1 MQVRIN
7 DESEDESVLP
17 GDEVATKAEVFE
29 AATLARSDDMN
40 VRLLV
45 AARFILGRT
54 SQSKRFQ
61 EPDDL
66 LQDAIEA
73 VLSGRRKWIKNRVD
87 FRGLLFGVMRSLAS
101 SQEKSS
107 AKTAPDITMEHELH
121 MLGEEQESPVLED
134 VSVDAETPEVVLLKN
149 EDAAMNVGVL
159 AILRA
164 QFEPQD
170 IHGRILD
177 EIRNGF
183 DSHFEIYTAL
193 GIDEK
198 TYRNAWKKLMRAAD
212 SFHQS
217 AKE

>member
-1 MQVRIN
+1 MLID
-7 DESEDESVLP
+7 DEGDDEAPSKE
-17 GDEVATKAEVFE
+17 DEVATRDEVFE
-29 AATLARSDDMN
+29 AAALARSDAMN
-40 VRLLV
+40 LRLLV
-45 AARFILGRT
+45 AARFILGKT

-101 SQEKSS
+101 SQEKSL
-107 AKTAPDITMEHELH
+107 AKTAPDIRMEHELK
-121 MLGEEQESPVLED
+121 LVGDEQESPDLED
-134 VSVDAETPEVVLLKN
+134 VSIDTETPEVALLRN
-149 EDAAMNVGVL
+149 EDEAMKEGML
-159 AILRA
+159 TILRA
-164 QFEPQD
+164 GFGPED

-177 EIRNGF
+177 EIRKDF
-183 DSHFEIYTAL
+183 ISHFETYTAL

-212 SFHQS
+212 SLNRS

>member
-1 MQVRIN
+1 MLI
-7 DESEDESVLP
+7 EDEGEDEPYST
-17 GDEVATKAEVFE
+17 GDEVATRDEVFE
-29 AATLARSDDMN
+29 AAALARSDAMN

-45 AARFILGRT
+45 AARFILGKT

-107 AKTAPDITMEHELH
+107 VKTAPDIKMEHELQ
-121 MLGEEQESPVLED
+121 LVGDEQESPGLED
-134 VSVDAETPEVVLLKN
+134 VSIDTETPEVVFLRN
-149 EDAAMNVGVL
+149 EKEAMKEGML
-159 AILRA
+159 TILRA
-164 QFEPQD
+164 EFGPDD

-177 EIRNGF
+177 EIREGF
-183 DSHFEIYTAL
+183 VSHFETYTAL

-198 TYRNAWKKLMRAAD
+198 AYRNAWKKLMRAAD
-212 SFHQS
+212 SLNRS

>member
-1 MQVRIN
+1 MRI
-7 DESEDESVLP
+7 DEGDGDESVLP

-29 AATLARSDDMN
+29 AAALARSDDMN

-45 AARFILGRT
+45 AAKFILGRT

-73 VLSGRRKWIKNRVD
+73 VISGRRKWIKNRVD

-121 MLGEEQESPVLED
+121 LVGEEQESPVLDD
-134 VSVDAETPEVVLLKN
+134 VTIDAVTPEVVLLKN
-149 EDAAMNVGVL
+149 EEAAMNVGVL

-164 QFEPQD
+164 QFGPQD

-183 DSHFEIYTAL
+183 VSHFEIYTAL

-212 SFHQS
+212 SFH
-217 AKE
+217 